1 MANDFGNRLAETF
14 YNIALDANDITQIV
28 AIRDGALAAFANGDA
43 SSIAS
48 ITLNGKTTQFQVPE
62 GSSNLAVLIAAGDAI
77 KWWNDG
83 GRITIEVPDYR
94 YMNT

>member
-1 MANDFGNRLAETF
+1 MPNDFGNRLAETF
-14 YNIALDANDITQIV
+14 YNIAVDANDISAIV
-28 AIRDGALAAFANGDA
+28 SIRDSALAAFANGEA
-43 SSIAS
+43 SSITS
-48 ITLNGKTTQFQVPE
+48 INLNGKTTQFLVPE
-62 GSSNLAVLIAAGDAI
+62 GSSNLAVIIAAGDAI